1 MAVPALA
8 PSPPALSAK
17 PRLLCVD
24 DEPIVLESLRD
35 VLRRSFDVRVATSG
49 PEALAM
55 LRKEPRGYAVV
66 LSDMRMPAMPGSAFL
81 REARRCAPTAVRML
95 LTGYSDSAAAAQA
108 VNDGQIFRYLTKP
121 CDHRELKR
129 ACAGAL
135 AQHLTLI
142 AEQNLLEQ
150 TLHGSIKTLTEV
162 LALASPAAFGRSAR
176 LKELT
181 AALARAAGAGDAW
194 EIEVASMLANLGAV
208 TLPEA
213 TAEKLHNGGS
223 LEPHEVGMAHSIP
236 AVTDRLLANIPRLE
250 GVRAIV
256 AGHTRRFDAHDDL
269 PEGARMLR
277 IAADFV
283 ALETEGAEAF
293 IALETMRGRHGVY
306 DPELLE
312 TFARTVGIR
321 THSLEVAEVRLGGL
335 EVGMRLVQDVRA
347 RDRRLL
353 ITRGHL
359 VTQELLDRLN
369 NFPPGTVVEPL
380 RVVLP

>member
-8 PSPPALSAK
+8 PSSPAVSTK

-35 VLRRSFDVRVATSG
+35 VLRRTFDVRTATNG
-49 PEALAM
+49 PDALAM
-55 LRKEPRGYAVV
+55 LRREPRAYAVV
-66 LSDMRMPAMPGSAFL
+66 LSDMRMPGMAGSVFL

-95 LTGYSDSAAAAQA
+95 LTGYADSDAAAAA

-121 CDHRELKR
+121 CDRHQLKQS
-129 ACAGAL
+129 CVGAL
-135 AQHLTLI
+135 AHHRALV
-142 AEQNLLEQ
+142 AERELLEQ
-150 TLHGSIKTLTEV
+150 TLHGSIQALTDV
-162 LALASPAAFGRSAR
+162 LSVASPAAFGRSAR
-176 LKELT
+176 LKDL
-181 AALARAAGAGDAW
+181 ASALARAAGAGDAW
-194 EIEVASMLANLGAV
+194 EIEVASMLVNLGAV

-213 TAEKLHNGGS
+213 TAEKVHAGAA
-223 LEPHEVGMAHSIP
+223 LEPHEVGMVDRIP
-236 AVTDRLLANIPRLE
+236 DVTGRILANIPRLD

-256 AGHTRRFDAHDDL
+256 AGHRKRFEASL
-269 PEGARMLR
+269 PVGARMLR
-277 IAADFV
+277 IAVDFV
-283 ALETEGAEAF
+283 ALEAEGAEAF
-293 IALETMRGRHGVY
+293 LALETMRGRTGVY

-312 TFARTVGIR
+312 IFARTVGVR
-321 THSLEVAEVRLGGL
+321 THSLEVAEIRLAGL
-335 EVGMRLVQDVRA
+335 EVGMRLVHDVRA

-359 VTQELLDRLN
+359 VTAELLERLR

>member
-1 MAVPALA
+1 MAAPALA
-8 PSPPALSAK
+8 PSQPALSSK

-35 VLRRSFDVRVATSG
+35 VLRRSFDVRTATSG
-49 PEALAM
+49 PEALAL
-55 LRKEPRGYAVV
+55 LRREPRGYAVV
-66 LSDMRMPAMPGSAFL
+66 LSDMRMPGMPGSVFL

-95 LTGYSDSAAAAQA
+95 LTGYTDSEAAAAA

-121 CDHRELKR
+121 CDRHQLKQ
-129 ACAGAL
+129 ACVGAL
-135 AQHLTLI
+135 AHHRALV
-142 AEQNLLEQ
+142 AERELLEQ
-150 TLHGSIKTLTEV
+150 TLLGSIKALTEV
-162 LALASPAAFGRSAR
+162 LALASPAAFGRSSR
-176 LKELT
+176 LKDLT
-181 AALARAAGAGDAW
+181 AGLVGAAGAGDPW
-194 EIEVASMLANLGAV
+194 EIEVASMLVNLGAV

-213 TAEKLHNGGS
+213 TAEKLHSGGA
-223 LEPHEVGMAHSIP
+223 LAPEEVGMVDRIP
-236 AVTDRLLANIPRLE
+236 AVTGRILASIPRLE
-250 GVRAIV
+250 GVREIV
-256 AGHTRRFDAHDDL
+256 AGHRKRFDPAL

-277 IAADFV
+277 IAVDFV
-283 ALETEGAEAF
+283 ALEAEGAETF
-293 IALETMRGRHGVY
+293 MALETMRGRDGVY

-312 TFARTVGIR
+312 TFARTVGVR
-321 THSLEVAEVRLGGL
+321 THSLEVSELRLAGL
-335 EVGMRLVQDVRA
+335 EVGMRLVHDVRA

>member
-8 PSPPALSAK
+8 PSSPAVSTK

-35 VLRRSFDVRVATSG
+35 VLRRTFDVRTATNG
-49 PEALAM
+49 PDALAM
-55 LRKEPRGYAVV
+55 LRREPRAYAVV
-66 LSDMRMPAMPGSAFL
+66 LSDMRMPGMAGAVFL

-95 LTGYSDSAAAAQA
+95 LTGYADSDAAAAA

-121 CDHRELKR
+121 CDRHQLKQ
-129 ACAGAL
+129 ACVGAL
-135 AQHLTLI
+135 AHHRALV
-142 AEQNLLEQ
+142 AERELLEQ
-150 TLHGSIKTLTEV
+150 TLHGSIQALTDV
-162 LALASPAAFGRSAR
+162 LSVASPAAFGRSAR
-176 LKELT
+176 LKDL
-181 AALARAAGAGDAW
+181 ASALARAAGAGDAW
-194 EIEVASMLANLGAV
+194 EIEVASMLVNLGAV

-213 TAEKLHNGGS
+213 TAEKVHAGAA
-223 LEPHEVGMAHSIP
+223 LEPHEVGMVDRIP
-236 AVTDRLLANIPRLE
+236 DVTGRILANIPRLD

-256 AGHTRRFDAHDDL
+256 AGHRKRFEASL
-269 PEGARMLR
+269 PVGARMLR
-277 IAADFV
+277 IAVDFV
-283 ALETEGAEAF
+283 ALEAEGAEAF
-293 IALETMRGRHGVY
+293 LALETMRGRTGVY

-312 TFARTVGIR
+312 IFARTVGVR
-321 THSLEVAEVRLGGL
+321 THSLEVAEIRLAGL
-335 EVGMRLVQDVRA
+335 EVGMRLVHDVRA

-359 VTQELLDRLN
+359 VTAELLERLR

>member
-8 PSPPALSAK
+8 PSSPAVSTK

-35 VLRRSFDVRVATSG
+35 VLRRTFDVRTATNG
-49 PEALAM
+49 PDALAM
-55 LRKEPRGYAVV
+55 LRREPRAYAVV
-66 LSDMRMPAMPGSAFL
+66 LSDMRMPGMAGSVFL

-95 LTGYSDSAAAAQA
+95 LTGYADSDAAAAA

-121 CDHRELKR
+121 CDRHQLKQ
-129 ACAGAL
+129 ACVGAL
-135 AQHLTLI
+135 AHHRALV
-142 AEQNLLEQ
+142 AERELLEQ
-150 TLHGSIKTLTEV
+150 TLHGSIQALTDV
-162 LALASPAAFGRSAR
+162 LSVASPAAFGRSAR
-176 LKELT
+176 LKDL
-181 AALARAAGAGDAW
+181 ASALARAAGAGDAW
-194 EIEVASMLANLGAV
+194 EIEVASMLVNLGAV

-213 TAEKLHNGGS
+213 TAEKVHAGAA
-223 LEPHEVGMAHSIP
+223 LEPHEVGMVDRIP
-236 AVTDRLLANIPRLE
+236 DVTGRILANIPRLD

-256 AGHTRRFDAHDDL
+256 AGHRKRFEASL
-269 PEGARMLR
+269 PVGARMLR
-277 IAADFV
+277 IAVDFV
-283 ALETEGAEAF
+283 ALEAEGAEAF
-293 IALETMRGRHGVY
+293 LALETMRGRTGVY

-312 TFARTVGIR
+312 IFARTVGVR
-321 THSLEVAEVRLGGL
+321 THSLEVAEIRLAGL
-335 EVGMRLVQDVRA
+335 EVGMRLVHDVRA

-359 VTQELLDRLN
+359 VTAELLERLR